1 MTQTLVHNVCEWNW
15 GQSKT
20 ITLSDGKGSVEIQ
33 YEAGGNIGYICSLAV
48 IPSLRGKG
56 VGKELLQAAEADIRK
71 NGRDWADLRV
81 ESDKERLI
89 KWYEGQGYRRL
100 CWNSKESV
108 GDEEGYV
115 RLFKQLV

>member
-1 MTQTLVHNVCEWNW
+1 MRQTLVHNQCDWNW
-15 GQSKT
+15 GTSKT
-20 ITLSDGKGSVEIQ
+20 ITLSDGKGSVTIS
-33 YEAGGNIGYICSLAV
+33 YETDGNIGFISDLAV
-48 IPSLRGKG
+48 IPTLRGKG
-56 VGKELLQAAEADIRK
+56 IGKELLQAAEADVRS
-71 NGRDWADLRV
+71 NGRDWANLRV

-100 CWNSKESV
+100 CWNAKESV